1 MEYQNVDDQREK
13 VDDFYKFLWIP
24 CSCKLCCLS
33 VLEHGMTF
41 HNFSECSMKSGRQ
54 KQTLFGHK
62 LTESC
67 QSITELFLS
76 DPFPP
81 RDILAV
87 YTNSNLTSTV
97 LLYLFLIESLISN
110 VQKQRRSS

>member
-1 MEYQNVDDQREK
+1 MWMTKEK
-13 VDDFYKFLWIP
+13 KWMTFTSFFEFPAVANCAVL
-24 CSCKLCCLS
+24 
-33 VLEHGMTF
+33 LEHGMTF